1 MGHTEKIIPKLEK
14 FENFVWLG
22 NKYYDKYPKKIK
34 KLFSSID
41 IYLLL
46 SGLEGLGQSIIESM
60 IMKKPVIA
68 SNVGGIPEIVKDSE
82 TGFLVDLGDSERIVF
97 LINELFSKPKIVE
110 EITKNAK
117 KNMEK
122 FSWEII
128 AKKFLGILEKHK
140 IK

>member
-1 MGHTEKIIPKLEK
+1 MGNE
-14 FENFVWLG
+14 
-22 NKYYDKYPKKIK
+22 YYDKYPKKIK

-128 AKKFLGILEKHK
+128 AKKFLEILEKHK

>member
-1 MGHTEKIIPKLEK
+1 
-14 FENFVWLG
+14 
-22 NKYYDKYPKKIK
+22 
-34 KLFSSID
+34 
-41 IYLLL
+41 
-46 SGLEGLGQSIIESM
+46 M

-128 AKKFLGILEKHK
+128 AKKFLEILEKHK